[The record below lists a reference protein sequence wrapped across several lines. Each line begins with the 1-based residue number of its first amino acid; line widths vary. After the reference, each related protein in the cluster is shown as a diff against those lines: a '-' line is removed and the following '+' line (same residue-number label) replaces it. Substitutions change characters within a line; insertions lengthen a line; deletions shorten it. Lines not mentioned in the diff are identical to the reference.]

1 MPAEKT
7 PDPSKLLDLSG
18 KVALVTGAGQGVG
31 AAIARYLA
39 ANGAAV
45 AVNDYVAARAAQL
58 ASEISAE
65 GGRAIGVQGDVT
77 DFAAVNEL
85 VGAVA
90 EELGPVTVLVN
101 NAGNA
106 GASPSGV
113 ARGSFWESD
122 PTEWEPFLRVNLY
135 GPLHC
140 CRAVIPGMIGAGHG
154 RLITIISDAGR
165 MGEPRLEAYSAAKA
179 GAAGL
184 MRALARS
191 LGRYRIT
198 ANSVAIAYTSTPTT
212 ASTLADEEF
221 RRRMLSNYIIR
232 RVGEPTD
239 AAGLVTFLASD
250 ASAWITAQ
258 TYPVNGGFSVSL

>member
-1 MPAEKT
+1 MASDQPS
-7 PDPSKLLDLSG
+7 PDKLLDLTG

-31 AAIARYLA
+31 AAIARYLG

-45 AVNDYVAARAAQL
+45 AVNDYVGERAESVAGEITAA
-58 ASEISAE
+58 
-65 GGRAIGVQGDVT
+65 GGRAMGVQGDVT
-77 DFAAVNEL
+77 DLESVQEMAGI
-85 VGAVA
+85 VG
-90 EELGPVTVLVN
+90 EELGAVTVLVN

-106 GASPSGV
+106 GANPSGV
-113 ARGSFWESD
+113 ARSAFWESE
-122 PTEWEPFLRVNLY
+122 PAEWEPFLRVNLY
-135 GPLHC
+135 GVMNC

-198 ANSVAIAYTSTPTT
+198 SNSVAIAFTTTPTT
-212 ASTLADEEF
+212 EATLADDEF

-232 RVGEPTD
+232 RVGEPED

-250 ASAWITAQ
+250 AAQWITAQ
-258 TYPVNGGFSVSL
+258 TYPVNGGFSVSQ